1 MLWGTN
7 LGSPRNSG
15 TQAGLEW
22 IQSGRLYANDTNTVS
37 ADGFS
42 TLAAKVNQVWKIGK
56 SSLNTYLRVDNLLDE
71 RYVGSVIV
79 NQAAAQFFEPAPGR
93 NWTLGFKLNVPL

>member
-1 MLWGTN
+1 MLTN
-7 LGSPRNSG
+7 AWTLARW
-15 TQAGLEW
+15 EW
-22 IQSGRLYANDTNTVS
+22 IQSGRLFANDSNTVS

-42 TLAAKVNQVWKIGK
+42 TFAAKVNQVWKIGK
-56 SSLNTYLRVDNLLDE
+56 SSLSTYLRVDNLADE

-79 NQAAAQFFEPAPGR
+79 NQAALQYFEPAPGR